1 MKKIAAVL
9 LSVIMLAQSPS
20 VVFGKQTTGPSFWI
34 NTSSVR
40 VSLSFNN
47 DGRGSMSGTVIGD
60 NGVTSIIVDAVLER
74 LTPYGTYSHVRT
86 WNDIVGTSDIW
97 LWGTNYYVTQGHMY
111 RFTLYATVTRNGVS
125 ETVTGS
131 KSAYAW

>member
-1 MKKIAAVL
+1 MKKIIAVL
-9 LSVIMLAQSPS
+9 LCFAALAASTTA
-20 VVFGKQTTGPSFWI
+20 VCGNQTAGPSFWI

-60 NGVTSIIVDAVLER
+60 NGVNSIVVDAVLER
-74 LTPYGTYSHVRT
+74 VNPNGTRSPVVT
-86 WNDIVGTSDIW
+86 WSNITSDSDVW
-97 LWGTNYYVTQGHMY
+97 FWGTNYYVTEGYTY

-125 ETVTGS
+125 ETVSGS
-131 KSAYAW
+131 KSAFAW